1 MKKLL
6 MIPLGGLG
14 EIGKNSTIWEYE
26 DQIVVVDAG
35 LKFPGEGDWGVD
47 FLIPDFSYLK
57 NKKVLAVILTHGH
70 EDHVGALAYLL
81 REVKAPIYGTPLTLG
96 LAEHRLKEQS
106 IDADLVYLKPDEN
119 LKIGPF
125 HFEFARL
132 SHSIPDGIGY
142 ALNTP
147 HGLIVHSGDFKI
159 DNTPVDGQYTDLARF
174 TEWGKRGVNLF
185 MSDSTNADEP
195 GQVKSEK
202 LVGKNLDSIIST
214 CKGLIVV
221 TTFAS
226 NVHRVNQVAEYAR
239 KNGRKVAVD
248 GKAMLKTIETAR
260 KLGYLKS
267 VYDVFINMEDVSRHP
282 RNKVVIL
289 TTGSQGEPMSVL
301 RRMAN
306 REYKKLQ
313 LIKGDYVIISADPIP
328 GNERSVNSIINSMM
342 WQGVEVF
349 HSEVLGVHTSG
360 HAKQEELKLLLSLV
374 KPKYFMPVH
383 GEERHLVSHAR
394 LAEEMLI
401 HPKRIMLM
409 NNGDKLEIMDGKIR
423 IVANLPLDNIYVDG
437 LGVGDLKE
445 VVLHERSILS
455 REGVVVVG
463 IHLSENGKELLKEPE
478 VKAIGL
484 LYERGSEEILAELK
498 IYIKNM
504 VTTRMP
510 SKREW
515 EKKISQFFFDK
526 LMRKPYVVVL
536 LFNGEKNYELPGSRA
551 EAKRK
556 KNIPES

>member
-1 MKKLL
+1 M
-6 MIPLGGLG
+6 
-14 EIGKNSTIWEYE
+14 
-26 DQIVVVDAG
+26 
-35 LKFPGEGDWGVD
+35 
-47 FLIPDFSYLK
+47 
-57 NKKVLAVILTHGH
+57 LAVILTHGH

-96 LAEHRLKEQS
+96 LAEHRLKEQG
-106 IDADLVYLKPDEN
+106 IEADLVCLKPEEN

-125 HFEFARL
+125 QFEFARL

-142 ALNTP
+142 ALNTSQ
-147 HGLIVHSGDFKI
+147 GLIVHSGDFKI
-159 DNTPVDGQYTDLARF
+159 DSTPVDGQYTDLARF

-202 LVGKNLDSIIST
+202 MVGKNLDAIFST

-226 NVHRVNQVAEYAR
+226 NVHRLSQVAEYAR

-260 KLGYLKS
+260 KLGYLED
-267 VYDVFINMEDVSRHP
+267 VYDVFINMDDISRHP
-282 RNKVVIL
+282 RSKMVVL

-306 REYKKLQ
+306 KEYKKLQ
-313 LIKGDYVIISADPIP
+313 LVKGDYVIISADPIP
-328 GNERSVNSIINSMM
+328 GNERSVNSIINSLM
-342 WQGVEVF
+342 WQGVELF
-349 HSEVLGVHTSG
+349 HSEALGVHTSG

-383 GEERHLVSHAR
+383 GEERHLISHAR
-394 LAEEMLI
+394 LAAEMLI
-401 HPKRIMLM
+401 HPKRIMLLQ
-409 NNGDKLEIMDGKIR
+409 NGDKLEIIDGKIR
-423 IVANLPLDNIYVDG
+423 IAANLPLDNIYVDG

-445 VVLHERSILS
+445 VVLYERSILS

-463 IHLSENGKELLKEPE
+463 IHLSDSGKELIKDPE

-484 LYERGSEEILAELK
+484 LYERGSEELFAELK
-498 IYIKNM
+498 IYIKKL
-504 VTTRMP
+504 VTTGMP

-551 EAKRK
+551 QTKRT
-556 KNIPES
+556 KNIPKS

>member
-106 IDADLVYLKPDEN
+106 IDADLVYLKPDDN

-383 GEERHLVSHAR
+383 GEERHLVFHAR

-401 HPKRIMLM
+401 HPKRIMLL